1 MKQLIVAA
9 DDFGITES
17 VNEGIARS
25 HKEGIVT
32 SLNFLPSGE
41 AFDDALARAKSI
53 GLNEAGAHL
62 ALTETISVTEASK
75 IPSLVD
81 AEGRFYKGHTQFL
94 LKFISGSIDLDEVY
108 VEWRSQLQKV
118 SATGIRITNLSSHE
132 HIHML
137 PKLLDI
143 IIKLAKEYDIPAIRY
158 PHADRSSRRMSVNT
172 VCKSLALLYFEGNM
186 SQALKSSGITAP
198 EHFLGFLDSGNI
210 TEEVLLDI
218 IANLEDRTTELV
230 CHPGFLGPEVL
241 DRYKFHKNSEAE
253 LYALTSLRVKKSAAD
268 KGVGLV
274 SYAEFLS
281 KNKNR

>member
-9 DDFGITES
+9 DDFGITKS
-17 VNEGIARS
+17 VNEGIVRS
-25 HKEGIVT
+25 REEGIVT
-32 SLNFLPSGE
+32 SLNFLPTGE
-41 AFDDALARAKSI
+41 AFDDALRLAKSI

-81 AEGRFYKGHTQFL
+81 TDGRFYKGHIQFL
-94 LKFISGSIDLDEVY
+94 LKFISGAIDLDEVY

-118 SATGIRITNLSSHE
+118 NAAGIIITNLSSHE

-137 PKLLDI
+137 PELLDI
-143 IIKLAKEYDIPAIRY
+143 IIKLAKEYDVPAIRY
-158 PHADRSSRRMSVNT
+158 PHADRSSRRT
-172 VCKSLALLYFEGNM
+172 GIKAVCKSLALLYFEGNM
-186 SQALKSSGITAP
+186 ARALKSSGLAAP

-210 TEEVLLDI
+210 TEEVLLDM

-241 DRYKFHKNSEAE
+241 DRYRFHKNSEAE
-253 LYALTSLRVKKSAAD
+253 LFALTSPRVKKLAGD
-268 KGVGLV
+268 KEIGLV

-281 KNKNR
+281 GYKDQ